1 MILPLFAVGG
11 RLLRARRRPCRG
23 SNRIMLLDLIS
34 VAIGLAL
41 LIWGA
46 DRFVVGAAGTAR
58 NLGVPTL
65 LIGLTIVGFAT
76 SAPEILV
83 SVVAALAGRPT
94 LALGNAIGSNIAN
107 IALVLGAVAAVR
119 PILVTSTILR
129 REMPLLLAVTLLTL
143 ALFLD
148 LRLTRIDGFVLLGAL
163 VVVLYWIVRLGTGA
177 RAVDPIEAEYEAEI
191 PRDVPMRTAI
201 LWLAVGLAVLLVG
214 SELLVDGAI
223 QLARELGVSELVI
236 GVTLVAIGTILGSN
250 MFNLLAVIGLAVV
263 IHPATVEPAV
273 LTRHFF
279 VMVAVTLV
287 LFAMTYNYA
296 AAGRIG
302 RLEGVALL
310 VAFLAYHAYVVS
322 QNLGQALN

>member
-1 MILPLFAVGG
+1 
-11 RLLRARRRPCRG
+11 
-23 SNRIMLLDLIS
+23 MLLDLIS

-83 SVVAALAGRPT
+83 SVVAALAGRPS

-107 IALVLGAVAAVR
+107 VALVLGAVAAVR

-148 LRLTRIDGFVLLGAL
+148 LRLTRIDGFVMLGAL

-177 RAVDPIEAEYEAEI
+177 RAADPIEAEYEAEI
-191 PRDVPMRTAI
+191 PRDMPMRTAI

-214 SELLVDGAI
+214 SELLVDGAL

-236 GVTLVAIGTILGSN
+236 GVTLVAIGTSLPELAVSLVSALKGEQGLAIGNILGSN

-263 IHPATVEPAV
+263 IHPATVEPTV
-273 LTRHFF
+273 LTLHFF

-296 AAGRIG
+296 DAGRIG

-310 VAFLAYHAYVVS
+310 VAFVAYHSYVVS
-322 QNLGQALN
+322 QNLGQTLT

>member
-1 MILPLFAVGG
+1 MLF
-11 RLLRARRRPCRG
+11 
-23 SNRIMLLDLIS
+23 DLIS

-83 SVVAALAGRPT
+83 SVVAALAGRPS

-107 IALVLGAVAAVR
+107 IALVLGAVASVR
-119 PILVTSTILR
+119 PILVTSAVLR

-148 LRLTRIDGFVLLGAL
+148 LRLTRIDGFVLLGTM

-177 RAVDPIEAEYEAEI
+177 RASDPLEAEYEAEI
-191 PRDVPMRTAI
+191 PLDMPMRTAI

-214 SELLVDGAI
+214 SELLVDGAL
-223 QLARELGVSELVI
+223 QVAREIGVSELVI
-236 GVTLVAIGTILGSN
+236 GVTLVAIGTSLPELAVSLVSALKGEQGLAIGNILGSN

-273 LTRHFF
+273 LTLHFF

-296 AAGRIG
+296 DAGRIG

-310 VAFLAYHAYVVS
+310 IAFLAYHAYVVS
-322 QNLGQALN
+322 QNLGQALT

>member
-1 MILPLFAVGG
+1 
-11 RLLRARRRPCRG
+11 
-23 SNRIMLLDLIS
+23 MLLDLIS

-76 SAPEILV
+76 SAPEVLV
-83 SVVAALAGRPT
+83 SVVAALAGRPS

-119 PILVTSTILR
+119 PILITSTILR

-148 LRLTRIDGFVLLGAL
+148 LRLTRIDGFVMLGAL
-163 VVVLYWIVRLGTGA
+163 VVVLYWIVRLGRGE
-177 RAVDPIEAEYEAEI
+177 RAADPIEAEYEAEI
-191 PRDVPMRTAI
+191 PRDMPMRTAI

-214 SELLVDGAI
+214 SELLVDGAL
-223 QLARELGVSELVI
+223 QLARQLGVSELVI
-236 GVTLVAIGTILGSN
+236 GVTLVAIGTSLPELAVSLVSALKGEQGLAIGNILGSN

-263 IHPATVEPAV
+263 IHPAAVEPAV
-273 LTRHFF
+273 LTLHFF

-296 AAGRIG
+296 DAGRIG

-310 VAFLAYHAYVVS
+310 VAFLAYHTYVVS
-322 QNLGQALN
+322 QNLGQTLT

>member
-1 MILPLFAVGG
+1 
-11 RLLRARRRPCRG
+11 
-23 SNRIMLLDLIS
+23 MLLDLIS

-83 SVVAALAGRPT
+83 SVVAAIAGRPS

-107 IALVLGAVAAVR
+107 VALVLGAVAAVR

-148 LRLTRIDGFVLLGAL
+148 LRLTRIDGFVLIGVLF
-163 VVVLYWIVRLGTGA
+163 VVLYWIVRLGLGS
-177 RAVDPIEAEYEAEI
+177 RATDPIEAEYEAEI
-191 PRDVPMRTAI
+191 PRDMPMRTAV

-223 QLARELGVSELVI
+223 QLARELGVSELVV
-236 GVTLVAIGTILGSN
+236 GVTLVAIGTSLPELAVSLMSALKGEQGLAIGNILGSN
-250 MFNLLAVIGLAVV
+250 MFNLLAVIGLAVA
-263 IHPATVEPAV
+263 IHPATVEPVV
-273 LTRHFF
+273 LTLHFF

-296 AAGRIG
+296 DAGRIG

-310 VAFLAYHAYVVS
+310 VAFVAYHAYVVS
-322 QNLGQALN
+322 QNLGQAVT

>member
-1 MILPLFAVGG
+1 
-11 RLLRARRRPCRG
+11 
-23 SNRIMLLDLIS
+23 MLLDLIS
-34 VAIGLAL
+34 VVIGLAL

-83 SVVAALAGRPT
+83 SVVAALAGRPS

-107 IALVLGAVAAVR
+107 VALVLGAVAAVR

-163 VVVLYWIVRLGTGA
+163 VVVLYWIVRLGTGT
-177 RAVDPIEAEYEAEI
+177 RASDPIEAEYEAEI
-191 PRDVPMRTAI
+191 PRDIPMRTAI

-214 SELLVDGAI
+214 SELLVNGALE
-223 QLARELGVSELVI
+223 LAREIGVSELVI
-236 GVTLVAIGTILGSN
+236 GVTLVAIGTSLPELAVSLVSALKGEQGLAIGNILGSN

-263 IHPATVEPAV
+263 IHPAAVEPAV
-273 LTRHFF
+273 LTLHFF

-296 AAGRIG
+296 DAGRIG

-310 VAFLAYHAYVVS
+310 VAFLAYHTYVVS
-322 QNLGQALN
+322 QNLGQSLT

>member
-1 MILPLFAVGG
+1 
-11 RLLRARRRPCRG
+11 
-23 SNRIMLLDLIS
+23 MLLDLIS

-83 SVVAALAGRPT
+83 SVVAALAGRPS

-119 PILVTSTILR
+119 PILVTSTVLR

-148 LRLTRIDGFVLLGAL
+148 LRLTRIDGFVLLAAL
-163 VVVLYWIVRLGTGA
+163 VVVLYWIVRLGTDA
-177 RAVDPIEAEYEAEI
+177 RARDPLEAEYEAEI
-191 PRDVPMRTAI
+191 PRDMPMRTAI

-214 SELLVDGAI
+214 SELLVDGALE
-223 QLARELGVSELVI
+223 LAREIGVSELVI
-236 GVTLVAIGTILGSN
+236 GVTLVAIGTSLPELAVSLVSALKGEQGLAIGNILGSN

-273 LTRHFF
+273 LTLHFF

-296 AAGRIG
+296 DAGRIG

-310 VAFLAYHAYVVS
+310 VAFLAYHTYVVS
-322 QNLGQALN
+322 QNLGQTLT

>member
-1 MILPLFAVGG
+1 
-11 RLLRARRRPCRG
+11 
-23 SNRIMLLDLIS
+23 MLLDLIS
-34 VAIGLAL
+34 VMIGLAL

-83 SVVAALAGRPT
+83 SVVAALAGRPS

-148 LRLTRIDGFVLLGAL
+148 LNLTRIDGFVMLGAL
-163 VVVLYWIVRLGTGA
+163 VLVLYWIVRLGTGP
-177 RAVDPIEAEYEAEI
+177 RASDPIEAEYEAEI
-191 PRDVPMRTAI
+191 PGDMPMRTAV

-214 SELLVDGAI
+214 SELLVDGAL
-223 QLARELGVSELVI
+223 QVAREIGVSELVI
-236 GVTLVAIGTILGSN
+236 GVTLVAIGTSLPELAVSLVSALKGEQGLAIGNILGSN

-273 LTRHFF
+273 LTLHFF
-279 VMVAVTLV
+279 VMVALTLV

-296 AAGRIG
+296 DAGRIG

-310 VAFLAYHAYVVS
+310 AAFLAYHAYVVS
-322 QNLGQALN
+322 QNLGQTLT